1 MDTLRIILSIFDFDQ
16 GEVTLCRKEEF
27 HIFVGIFRD
36 ISYTLSAVSASV
48 CLPVCLSCLVSFT
61 NRITIIL
68 LPNLMI
74 KIV

>member
-27 HIFVGIFRD
+27 HIFVRIFRD
-36 ISYTLSAVSASV
+36 ISYTLSVSVSV

-74 KIV
+74 KID